1 MIDFV
6 FEINKV
12 KFHAS
17 LVFNFVMMPRN
28 LESSHVLLNK
38 ELINANFDKFA
49 EILRK
54 STDFN
59 KYIEN
64 FY

>member
-1 MIDFV
+1 
-6 FEINKV
+6 
-12 KFHAS
+12 
-17 LVFNFVMMPRN
+17 MMPRN